1 MTVKFK
7 PRPLLL
13 VVLLAVILLILGISW
28 VYLASPVDKN
38 DKKDIEVEITKGIS
52 VVKISTIL
60 KEEKLIRSKTLFKVY
75 IKLYSNKTLKAGNY
89 MLNRSMSLSE
99 IVEVLEEGSKF
110 DSSTLK
116 LTFKEGQ
123 RITDYAKV
131 VADSTNNNYED
142 VIAIFKDKNYMSEL
156 INKYWFLTNNILQD
170 GIYYPLEGYLAPD
183 TYYFKDSDVDP
194 KEIIERMLDEMN
206 KELTEYRVSLGD
218 NVHYYLTMA
227 SIVELE
233 GKTLEDRQNIMGVFN
248 NRISAGMHLGSDVT
262 TYYAFQASMSTKLTS
277 EQYNTANPYNTR
289 PTSKVGPPIGPIC
302 NPDLT
307 SIQASINPINNNY
320 LYFVADSNGKVYYS
334 RTIDEQNKVIQDL
347 ISSGKWNG

>member
-1 MTVKFK
+1 MTIKFK

-13 VVLLAVILLILGISW
+13 VVLLAVILLVLGISW

-52 VVKISTIL
+52 VVKISNIL

-75 IKLYSNKTLKAGNY
+75 IKLYSDKTLKAGNY

-183 TYYFKDSDVDP
+183 TYYFKDSDVDT

-206 KELTEYRVSLGD
+206 KELTEYRVSLGN

-277 EQYNTANPYNTR
+277 EQYNTAKPYNTR

>member
-1 MTVKFK
+1 MTIKFK

-13 VVLLAVILLILGISW
+13 VVLLAVILLVLGISW

-52 VVKISTIL
+52 VVKISNIL

-183 TYYFKDSDVDP
+183 TYYFKDRDVDP

-206 KELTEYRVSLGD
+206 KELTEYRVSLGN

>member
-1 MTVKFK
+1 MTIKVK

-52 VVKISTIL
+52 VVKISNIL

-183 TYYFKDSDVDP
+183 TYYFKDSDVDT

>member
-1 MTVKFK
+1 MTIKVK

-38 DKKDIEVEITKGIS
+38 DKKDIEVEITKGIG
-52 VVKISTIL
+52 VVKISNIL

-89 MLNRSMSLSE
+89 TLNRSMSLSE

-131 VADSTNNNYED
+131 IADSTNNNYED

-183 TYYFKDSDVDP
+183 TYYFKDSDVST

-334 RTIDEQNKVIQDL
+334 RTSDEQNKVIQDL

>member
-1 MTVKFK
+1 MTIKFK

-183 TYYFKDSDVDP
+183 TYYFKDSDVDT

-206 KELTEYRVSLGD
+206 KELTEYRVSLGN

-277 EQYNTANPYNTR
+277 EQYNTTNPYNTR

>member
-1 MTVKFK
+1 MTIKFK

-52 VVKISTIL
+52 VVKISNIL

-206 KELTEYRVSLGD
+206 KELTEYRVSLGN

-277 EQYNTANPYNTR
+277 EQYNTTNPYNTR

>member
-1 MTVKFK
+1 MTVKVK

-38 DKKDIEVEITKGIS
+38 DKKDIEVEITKGIG
-52 VVKISTIL
+52 VVKISNIL

-89 MLNRSMSLSE
+89 TLNRSMSLSE

-131 VADSTNNNYED
+131 IADSTNNNYED

-183 TYYFKDSDVDP
+183 TYYFKDSDVST

-334 RTIDEQNKVIQDL
+334 RTSDEQNKEIQDL

>member
-1 MTVKFK
+1 MTIKFK
-7 PRPLLL
+7 PRPLLF

-52 VVKISTIL
+52 VVKISNIL

-110 DSSTLK
+110 DSNTLK

-183 TYYFKDSDVDP
+183 TYYFKDSDVDT

>member
-1 MTVKFK
+1 MTIKFK

-52 VVKISTIL
+52 VVKISNIL

-110 DSSTLK
+110 DSNTLK

-277 EQYNTANPYNTR
+277 EQYNTTNPYNTR

>member
-1 MTVKFK
+1 MTIKVK

-183 TYYFKDSDVDP
+183 TYYFKDSDVDT

-206 KELTEYRVSLGD
+206 KELTEYRVSLGN

-277 EQYNTANPYNTR
+277 EQYNTTNPYNTR

-320 LYFVADSNGKVYYS
+320 LYFVADSTGKVYYS

>member
-1 MTVKFK
+1 MTIKFK

-13 VVLLAVILLILGISW
+13 VVLLAVILLVLGISW

-206 KELTEYRVSLGD
+206 KELTEYRVSLGN

>member
-1 MTVKFK
+1 MTIKFK

-75 IKLYSNKTLKAGNY
+75 IKLYSDKTLKAGNY

>member
-1 MTVKFK
+1 MTIKFK

-13 VVLLAVILLILGISW
+13 VVLLAVILLVLGISW

-110 DSSTLK
+110 DSNTLK

-183 TYYFKDSDVDP
+183 TYYFKDSDVDT

-206 KELTEYRVSLGD
+206 KELTEYRVSLGN

>member
-1 MTVKFK
+1 MTIKVK

-38 DKKDIEVEITKGIS
+38 DKKDIEVEITKGIG
-52 VVKISTIL
+52 VVKISNIL
-60 KEEKLIRSKTLFKVY
+60 KEEKLIRSKTLFNVY

-89 MLNRSMSLSE
+89 TLNRSMSLSE

-110 DSSTLK
+110 DSGTLK

-131 VADSTNNNYED
+131 IADSTNNNYED

-262 TYYAFQASMSTKLTS
+262 TYYAFQVSMSTKLTS

-334 RTIDEQNKVIQDL
+334 RTSDEQNKVIQDL

>member
-1 MTVKFK
+1 MTIKVK

-13 VVLLAVILLILGISW
+13 VVLLAVILLVLGISW

-52 VVKISTIL
+52 VVKISNIL

>member
-1 MTVKFK
+1 MTIKVK

-206 KELTEYRVSLGD
+206 KELTEYRVSLGN

-277 EQYNTANPYNTR
+277 EQYNTTNPYNTR

>member
-1 MTVKFK
+1 MTIKFK
-7 PRPLLL
+7 PRPLLF

-131 VADSTNNNYED
+131 IADSTNNNYED
-142 VIAIFKDKNYMSEL
+142 VISIFKDKNYMSEL

-183 TYYFKDSDVDP
+183 TYYFKDSDVDT

-206 KELTEYRVSLGD
+206 KELTDYRVSLGD

-227 SIVELE
+227 SVVELE

-277 EQYNTANPYNTR
+277 EQYNTTNPYNTR

>member
-1 MTVKFK
+1 MTIKFK

>member
-1 MTVKFK
+1 MTVKVK

-38 DKKDIEVEITKGIS
+38 DKKDIEVEITKGIG
-52 VVKISTIL
+52 VVKISNIL

-89 MLNRSMSLSE
+89 TLNRSMSLSE

-131 VADSTNNNYED
+131 IADSTNNNYED

-183 TYYFKDSDVDP
+183 TYYFKDSDVST

-334 RTIDEQNKVIQDL
+334 RTSDEQNKVIQNL

>member
-1 MTVKFK
+1 MTIKFK

-206 KELTEYRVSLGD
+206 KELTEYRVSLGN

-248 NRISAGMHLGSDVT
+248 KRISAGMHLGSDVT

-277 EQYNTANPYNTR
+277 EQYNTTNPYNTR

>member
-52 VVKISTIL
+52 VVKISNIL

-183 TYYFKDSDVDP
+183 TYYFKDSDVDT

-206 KELTEYRVSLGD
+206 KELTEYRVSLGN

-277 EQYNTANPYNTR
+277 EQYNTTNPYNTR

>member
-1 MTVKFK
+1 MTIKFK

-52 VVKISTIL
+52 VVKISNIL

-183 TYYFKDSDVDP
+183 TYYFKDSDVDT

-262 TYYAFQASMSTKLTS
+262 TYYAFQASMSTKVTS
-277 EQYNTANPYNTR
+277 EQYNTTNPYNTR

-347 ISSGKWNG
+347 ISSCKWNG

>member
-1 MTVKFK
+1 MTIKVK

-13 VVLLAVILLILGISW
+13 VVLLAVILLVLGISW

-183 TYYFKDSDVDP
+183 TYYFKDSDVDT

-206 KELTEYRVSLGD
+206 KELTEYRVSLGN

-277 EQYNTANPYNTR
+277 EQYNTTNPYNTR

>member
-1 MTVKFK
+1 MTIKVK

-110 DSSTLK
+110 DSNTLK

-183 TYYFKDSDVDP
+183 TYYFKDSDVDT

-206 KELTEYRVSLGD
+206 KELTEYRVSLGN

-277 EQYNTANPYNTR
+277 EQYNTTNPYNTR

>member
-1 MTVKFK
+1 MTIKFK
-7 PRPLLL
+7 PRPLLF

-110 DSSTLK
+110 DSNTLK

-183 TYYFKDSDVDP
+183 TYYFKDSDVDT

-206 KELTEYRVSLGD
+206 KELTEYRVSLGN

-277 EQYNTANPYNTR
+277 EQYNTTNPYNTR

>member
-7 PRPLLL
+7 PRPLLF
-13 VVLLAVILLILGISW
+13 VVLLAVILLVLGISW

-277 EQYNTANPYNTR
+277 EQYNTTNPYNTR

>member
-1 MTVKFK
+1 MTIKFK

-52 VVKISTIL
+52 VVKISNIL

-206 KELTEYRVSLGD
+206 KELTEYRVSLGN

>member
-1 MTVKFK
+1 MTIKFK

-52 VVKISTIL
+52 VVKISNIL

-131 VADSTNNNYED
+131 IADSTNNNYED

-183 TYYFKDSDVDP
+183 TYYFKDSDVDT

-206 KELTEYRVSLGD
+206 KELTEYRVSLGN

>member
-1 MTVKFK
+1 MTIKVK

-52 VVKISTIL
+52 VVKISNIL

-110 DSSTLK
+110 DSNTLK

-206 KELTEYRVSLGD
+206 KELTEYRVSLGN

-277 EQYNTANPYNTR
+277 EQYNTTNPYNTR

-320 LYFVADSNGKVYYS
+320 LYFVDDSNGKVYYS

>member
-1 MTVKFK
+1 MTIKFK

-52 VVKISTIL
+52 VVKISNIL

-110 DSSTLK
+110 DSNTLK

-131 VADSTNNNYED
+131 IADSTNNNYED

-206 KELTEYRVSLGD
+206 KELTEYRVSLGN